1 METKFDFCRQC
12 RKWIETDRQ
21 EKGFRLMS
29 FLVKVRRTF
38 GTCLLTGGVAF
49 IVTAGLPGQAVAQE
63 NKSATVDS
71 GPALA
76 DAKDVA
82 AAQDRLK
89 ALGSTAKSTID
100 ANGKLVEI
108 VIQDGSEV
116 TVEDLELFGRLK
128 DLKKLQ
134 IFNCRDLNDA
144 MVSNLV
150 GLGKLEALALTN
162 TVITDEA
169 VQTISKA
176 FPDLIDLDLSS
187 NTNMTSSAMRIIA
200 TLTKLQRLTLIQ
212 NRFNDL
218 SARRL
223 AKLEDLRALDL
234 RGNMEAGDMSLEV
247 IGSLPKLTS
256 LKHRSTAVTDYGL
269 EQLAKSQTISSLL
282 LQDFVITSESGN
294 HLAKLNKLT
303 SLEMFRCQGFG
314 TEGVLALKGMKL
326 NRLTLRDLPNIDDS
340 ALEVLKELPAL
351 KRLYIH
357 EITSVGDE
365 GFENLAAAKSLE
377 VLDLWSLPKMTDK
390 TVNIIATLPNLK
402 ELSIRETSV
411 SEASVAKILAM
422 PKLQSLTFK
431 NNGLLS
437 DENAAKLK
445 AKKWAKL
452 DLGSPGAKE
461 ADLQ

>member
-1 METKFDFCRQC
+1 
-12 RKWIETDRQ
+12 
-21 EKGFRLMS
+21 MS

-38 GTCLLTGGVAF
+38 RTCLLTVGVVF
-49 IVTAGLPGQAVAQE
+49 VVHTAGLYGQACAQD
-63 NKSATVDS
+63 NKAAAVDP

-76 DAKDVA
+76 DANDVA
-82 AAQDRLK
+82 AAIDRLK
-89 ALGSTAKSTID
+89 ALGNTAKATID

-116 TVEDLELFGRLK
+116 TALDLELFGRLK

-134 IFNCRDLNDA
+134 VFNCRDLNDA
-144 MVSNLV
+144 MVLQLV
-150 GLGKLEALALTN
+150 GLNKLEALALTN
-162 TVITDEA
+162 TVITDES
-169 VQTISKA
+169 VQTIAKA

-187 NTNMTSSAMRIIA
+187 NTNMTSSVMRVIA

-218 SARRL
+218 STRRL
-223 AKLEDLRALDL
+223 AKLEDLRTLDL
-234 RGNMEAGDMSLEV
+234 RGNMEAGDMALEV
-247 IGSLPKLTS
+247 IGNLPKLTA
-256 LKHRSTAVTDYGL
+256 LKHRSTAVTDHGL
-269 EQLAKSQTISSLL
+269 ELLAKSQTLNSLL

-303 SLEMFRCQGFG
+303 SLEIFRCQGFG

-326 NRLTLRDLPNIDDS
+326 NRLTLRDLPNIGDP
-340 ALEVLKELPAL
+340 ALEVLAELPAL

-357 EITSVGDE
+357 EIASVGDE
-365 GFENLAAAKSLE
+365 GFQNLAAAKSLE

-390 TVNIIATLPNLK
+390 TVDIIAALPNLK
-402 ELSIRETSV
+402 ELSIRETGA
-411 SEASVAKILAM
+411 SEASVAKLLSM
-422 PKLQSLTFK
+422 PKLQTLTFK
-431 NNGLLS
+431 NNGPLS
-437 DENAAKLK
+437 DENVAKLK

-461 ADLQ
+461 ADSQ

>member
-1 METKFDFCRQC
+1 
-12 RKWIETDRQ
+12 
-21 EKGFRLMS
+21 MS

-38 GTCLLTGGVAF
+38 RTCLLTVGVVF
-49 IVTAGLPGQAVAQE
+49 VVHTAGLYGQACAQD
-63 NKSATVDS
+63 NKAAAVDP

-76 DAKDVA
+76 DANDVA
-82 AAQDRLK
+82 AAIDRLK
-89 ALGSTAKSTID
+89 ALENNAKATID

-116 TVEDLELFGRLK
+116 TALDLELFGRLK

-134 IFNCRDLNDA
+134 VFNCRDLNDA
-144 MVSNLV
+144 MVLQLV
-150 GLGKLEALALTN
+150 GLNKLEALALTN
-162 TVITDEA
+162 TVITDES
-169 VQTISKA
+169 VQTIAKA

-187 NTNMTSSAMRIIA
+187 NTNMTSSVMRVIA

-218 SARRL
+218 STRRL
-223 AKLEDLRALDL
+223 AKLEDLRTLDL
-234 RGNMEAGDMSLEV
+234 RGNMEAGDMALEV
-247 IGSLPKLTS
+247 IGNLPKLTA
-256 LKHRSTAVTDYGL
+256 LKHRSTAVTDHGL
-269 EQLAKSQTISSLL
+269 ELLAKSQTLNSLL

-303 SLEMFRCQGFG
+303 SLEIFRCQGFG

-326 NRLTLRDLPNIDDS
+326 NRLTLRDLPNIGDP
-340 ALEVLKELPAL
+340 ALEVLAELPAL

-357 EITSVGDE
+357 EIASVGDE
-365 GFENLAAAKSLE
+365 GFQNLAAAKSLE

-390 TVNIIATLPNLK
+390 TVDIIAALPNLK
-402 ELSIRETSV
+402 ELSIRETGA
-411 SEASVAKILAM
+411 SEASVAKLLSM
-422 PKLQSLTFK
+422 PKLQTLTFK
-431 NNGLLS
+431 NNGPLS
-437 DENAAKLK
+437 DENVAKLK

-461 ADLQ
+461 ADSQ